1 MRPRR
6 MRPPTSTP
14 RSGGTCAGIKK
25 PAQQSLA
32 KKARTKVGK
41 LFFLKLMGKRA
52 KAVAG
57 PEYRAKAKAF
67 EAQLRAKGATTGC
80 IVAKQA
86 AHGNAKR
93 KTEKAKKGKGKSRPF
108 DVATAAAAA
117 SAQAAAHVPQSA
129 TDYWNTSGKGQHAVG
144 GRFTVEHVAGELKAR
159 GVHVERKCGIQRA
172 ARRRA
177 RRSWWVSL
185 PPGWRRT
192 PRAISFSCAWRTSRG
207 TC

>member
-1 MRPRR
+1 M
-6 MRPPTSTP
+6 
-14 RSGGTCAGIKK
+14 
-25 PAQQSLA
+25 
-32 KKARTKVGK
+32 GK

-86 AHGNAKR
+86 AHGSAKR
-93 KTEKAKKGKGKSRPF
+93 KPEMAKKSKGKSRPF
-108 DVATAAAAA
+108 EVATAVAAA

-144 GRFTVEHVAGELKAR
+144 GRFTVEHVEGELKAR
-159 GVHVERKCGIQRA
+159 GVCAERKRGDP
-172 ARRRA
+172 ARSPSKSKKELLA
-177 RRSWWVSL
+177 HL
-185 PPGWRRT
+185 AP
-192 PRAISFSCAWRTSRG
+192 
-207 TC
+207 